1 MAKIQIVPTSFLY
14 NCRVRIFFFFA
25 LILYATILFLKKL
38 RLTYYPQ
45 GACTSAAFKSAT
57 DSGTFDN
64 VSIFFLKS

>member
-14 NCRVRIFFFFA
+14 NCRVGIFFFA